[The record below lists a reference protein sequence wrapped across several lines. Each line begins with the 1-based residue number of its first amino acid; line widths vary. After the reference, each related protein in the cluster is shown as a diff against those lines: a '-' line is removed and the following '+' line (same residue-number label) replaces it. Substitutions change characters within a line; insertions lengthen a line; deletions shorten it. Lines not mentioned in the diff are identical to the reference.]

1 MLLTLKWYWVK
12 KKYKNHTICY
22 FEKKKIIIYLICYN
36 DYKYFLPFEEI
47 VLCGGSAIAEK
58 EKKFES

>member
-22 FEKKKIIIYLICYN
+22 FEKKKIIYLICYN